1 MRGRERNGGTEHT
14 GLSEQS
20 GQREKERDE
29 GDALRKQGRNKESEH
44 LRETEI
50 ATRRERQRLK
60 GARES
65 ERVERTGARGKGGI
79 LEPGPALKYTPREMP
94 GVN

>member
-1 MRGRERNGGTEHT
+1 M
-14 GLSEQS
+14 
-20 GQREKERDE
+20 
-29 GDALRKQGRNKESEH
+29 RKQGRDKESEH

-50 ATRRERQRLK
+50 ATATRSEERRKIEVERGK
-60 GARES
+60 RES
-65 ERVERTGARGKGGI
+65 ERVERTGATGKGGI